1 MEKWNCDNGCDFV
14 GYAGDFFQM
23 SSPDGSR
30 VMLVCGDCVYDS
42 HLEDWNVD
50 LESDPRYTIFTMSD
64 ERSTLTF
71 LNGNVTRQLA

>member
-50 LESDPRYTIFTMSD
+50 LESDPRYTIYTMSD

-71 LNGNVTRQLA
+71 LNGNITRQPA

>member
-23 SSPDGSR
+23 SSPDGSK

-50 LESDPRYTIFTMSD
+50 LESDPRYTIYTMSD

-71 LNGNVTRQLA
+71 LNGNITRQPA

>member
-14 GYAGDFFQM
+14 GYAGEFFQM
-23 SSPDGSR
+23 SSPDGSK

-50 LESDPRYTIFTMSD
+50 LESDPRYTIYTMSD

-71 LNGNVTRQLA
+71 LNGNITRQPA

>member
-50 LESDPRYTIFTMSD
+50 LESDPRYTIYTMSD

-71 LNGNVTRQLA
+71 LNGNVTRQPA

>member
-14 GYAGDFFQM
+14 GYPGDFFQM
-23 SSPDGSR
+23 SSPDGSKL
-30 VMLVCGDCVYDS
+30 MLVCGDCVYDS

-50 LESDPRYTIFTMSD
+50 LESDPRYTIYTMSD

-71 LNGNVTRQLA
+71 LNGNITRQYA